1 MTDLNSFK
9 KALTD
14 FPALQ
19 IEEAV
24 FTEIPFDNWDIQN
37 QNYLG
42 SIIQFIYEKFGL
54 LDEQDEN
61 TADIEEDDRVLV
73 TTMYSA
79 KGLEAEFVFI
89 MWLNDKIIPM
99 TGRDAKEQ
107 LRVLYVGMTRA
118 KQDVIFTFHE
128 KFDGGKRVKHE
139 AMSPFLQKIISF
151 LEVRRIMKSSL

>member
-1 MTDLNSFK
+1 
-9 KALTD
+9 
-14 FPALQ
+14 LQ
-19 IEEAV
+19 IEEAI

-54 LDEQDEN
+54 FDEQDEN
-61 TADIEEDDRVLV
+61 TADIAEDDRVLV

-79 KGLEAEFVFI
+79 KGLEAEFVFM

-99 TGRDAKEQ
+99 TGRDVKEQ

-128 KFDGGKRVKHE
+128 KFDGSKRVKHE